1 MTNNI
6 QFKQAQTLW
15 QEAYEHQMNGEYG
28 EAMRLY
34 KESIAVFPTAEAYTF
49 LAWTYSILGRY
60 EPAIELC
67 QQAIELDP
75 DFGNPYNDIG
85 AYLIEL
91 GRLDEALPWLEKA
104 LAAPDYQA
112 RHYPLLNIGR
122 IYQQKG
128 DHRQAIN
135 YYDLALDL
143 EPFYQPAHWAKQ
155 LLWGRLN

>member
-75 DFGNPYNDIG
+75 T
-85 AYLIEL
+85 
-91 GRLDEALPWLEKA
+91 
-104 LAAPDYQA
+104 LAIPTTTSV
-112 RHYPLLNIGR
+112 PT
-122 IYQQKG
+122 
-128 DHRQAIN
+128 
-135 YYDLALDL
+135 
-143 EPFYQPAHWAKQ
+143 
-155 LLWGRLN
+155 